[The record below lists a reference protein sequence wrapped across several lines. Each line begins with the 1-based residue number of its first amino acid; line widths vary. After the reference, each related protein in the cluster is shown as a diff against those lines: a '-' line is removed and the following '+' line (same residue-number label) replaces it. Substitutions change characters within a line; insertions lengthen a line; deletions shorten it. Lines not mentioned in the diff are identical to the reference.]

1 MKKVILLLMGL
12 YFTSFTEFAYGL
24 NADFDR
30 PIKELLRHGVLF
42 ESSVLRSI
50 ISLIIVIGLIYLT
63 AFVYKRL
70 NKFNAKL
77 AGDKNKAQLNK
88 FKIISSQSLGANK
101 NLHVVEING
110 KYLVLG
116 STANNITLIKEFDK
130 NKIENREPEFLN
142 GSAQSDCSDLISELM
157 EKYDNGGEDDK

>member
-12 YFTSFTEFAYGL
+12 YFTSFTELAYGL

-30 PIKELLRHGVLF
+30 PIKELLRHGVLY

-63 AFVYKRL
+63 AFFYKRL

-142 GSAQSDCSDLISELM
+142 GSTQNDCSDLISELM

>member
-1 MKKVILLLMGL
+1 MKKFILLLMGL
-12 YFTSFTEFAYGL
+12 CFTAFTELAYGF

-30 PIKELLRHGVLF
+30 PIKEIFRHGVLY
-42 ESSVLRSI
+42 ESGILRSV
-50 ISLIIVIGLIYLT
+50 ISLGIVIALIYLT
-63 AFVYKRL
+63 AFLYKRL

-77 AGDKNKAQLNK
+77 AGDKNNAQLNK

-130 NKIENREPEFLN
+130 NKIENSEPEFLN
-142 GSAQSDCSDLISELM
+142 NSTQNDCSDLISELM
-157 EKYDNGGEDDK
+157 EKYDNGGVDDK